1 MTMITSLRAALPQ
14 VVAAGH
20 AEWIKLRSLR
30 FTRFA
35 VLGSVVLMILFAMIL
50 SGSIAASAA
59 NGYDLTASAA
69 AIAADATTVGQLP
82 LLMITITVITT
93 EYASQAIRLSL
104 RGTPLRGQ
112 LLLAKTAVTALLA
125 FVTGVVLA
133 AAGMITAT
141 ALLGEANSAT
151 LGEAVRSALGIG
163 GYLAL
168 VSILMV
174 GVGAITRS
182 TIVSIL
188 IALLLLLAVPVLA
201 QASSAEWLQ
210 DLRTYLPSTAGK
222 IMMSPDG
229 GDYGV
234 GVAVAIL
241 AVWALLAQLG
251 AYVTLWLRDA

>member
-1 MTMITSLRAALPQ
+1 MTMITSLRAAGPQ
-14 VVAAGH
+14 VVAAGR

-35 VLGSVVLMILFAMIL
+35 VLASILLMILFSMAL
-50 SGSIAASAA
+50 SASIAASAA
-59 NGYDLTASAA
+59 NGYDITASAA
-69 AIAADATTVGQLP
+69 SIAASATTVGQLP

-93 EYASQAIRLSL
+93 EYGSQAIRLTL

-112 LLLAKTAVTALLA
+112 LLLAKTAVTAVVA
-125 FVTGVVLA
+125 FVTGVLLA

-141 ALLGEANSAT
+141 AILGGTNTAT
-151 LGEAVRSALGIG
+151 AGEVVRSALGIG

-168 VSILMV
+168 VGILMV

-188 IALLLLLAVPVLA
+188 VALLLLLAVPVLT
-201 QASSAEWLQ
+201 QVSAADWLQ
-210 DLRTYLPSTAGK
+210 TVRTYLPSTAGA

-229 GDYGV
+229 GDYGA

-241 AVWALLAQLG
+241 AVWAALAQLG
-251 AYVTLWLRDA
+251 GYVLLWLRDA